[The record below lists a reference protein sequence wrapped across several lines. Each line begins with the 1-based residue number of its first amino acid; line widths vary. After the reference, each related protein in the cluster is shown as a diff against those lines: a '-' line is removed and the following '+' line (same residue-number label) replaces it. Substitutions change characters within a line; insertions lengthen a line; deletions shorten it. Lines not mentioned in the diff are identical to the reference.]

1 MSFPISNIKKV
12 KIWFQNRR
20 MKWRNSKERELLASG
35 GSRDQTLPNKNNPNP
50 DLSDARTDRQP
61 SISPASV
68 SPTSSLMEQSQSG
81 QNLDGHFN
89 NSNITPTSKSN
100 LELHAKTNT
109 ILVNGCNGKDGKTFK
124 LEKGSSI
131 SESTNHSF
139 VEQFLPNASQAIL
152 SHINATSSS
161 EENRRESVP
170 QQQQQQLFNN
180 FYDKVRDINNSVNSV
195 VFNSGRSENMANMP
209 NYYYDEFDSNSDEEI
224 SVT

>member
-1 MSFPISNIKKV
+1 M

-61 SISPASV
+61 SISPASA

-81 QNLDGHFN
+81 QNLEHFTN
-89 NSNITPTSKSN
+89 PNLTPTSKAN
-100 LELHAKTNT
+100 LDLHNKNNT
-109 ILVNGCNGKDGKTFK
+109 ILTNGCNGKDAKPFK
-124 LEKGSSI
+124 IEKGSTLN
-131 SESTNHSF
+131 EPNHPF
-139 VEQFLPNASQAIL
+139 GEQFIPNASQAIL
-152 SHINATSSS
+152 SHMSSAS
-161 EENRRESVP
+161 NDENRRGESVP

-180 FYDKVRDINNSVNSV
+180 FYDKVRDINNSVT
-195 VFNSGRSENMANMP
+195 FNNRSENVANMP